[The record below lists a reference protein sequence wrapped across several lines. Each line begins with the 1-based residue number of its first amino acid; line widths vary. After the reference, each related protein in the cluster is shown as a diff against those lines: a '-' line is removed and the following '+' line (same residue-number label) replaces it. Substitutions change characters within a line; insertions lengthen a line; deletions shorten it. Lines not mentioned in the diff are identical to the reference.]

1 MNEEQESFE
10 QRQFK
15 QATILMK
22 KLLENQKE
30 RKKVLKVNK
39 VVQLPNRIISILNSS
54 ELKYLSCNR
63 NKKIV
68 LQYS

>member
-30 RKKVLKVNK
+30 RK
-39 VVQLPNRIISILNSS
+39 
-54 ELKYLSCNR
+54 C
-63 NKKIV
+63 
-68 LQYS
+68 